1 MNSSIEGRFP
11 FTTKAFKRYCFSI
24 PSSQKIDRKRQ
35 VLKKPTK
42 IAYKDILPKE
52 MLNKVKSGWSG
63 PIGQWL
69 SNNTEVYKLFN
80 KNVNENVPA
89 EAGAKTWKK
98 LGRQWIFEDWKKYYN
113 IV

>member
-1 MNSSIEGRFP
+1 M
-11 FTTKAFKRYCFSI
+11 
-24 PSSQKIDRKRQ
+24 
-35 VLKKPTK
+35 LKKPTK

-80 KNVNENVPA
+80 KNVNDNVPA
-89 EAGAKTWKK
+89 ES
-98 LGRQWIFEDWKKYYN
+98 
-113 IV
+113 